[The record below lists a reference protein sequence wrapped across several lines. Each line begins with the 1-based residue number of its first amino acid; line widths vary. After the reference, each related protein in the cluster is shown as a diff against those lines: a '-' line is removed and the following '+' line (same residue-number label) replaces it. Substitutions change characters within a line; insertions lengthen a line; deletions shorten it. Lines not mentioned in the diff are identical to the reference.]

1 MAVTRRNGR
10 WQARYRDET
19 GRQHAKMF
27 DRKVDAQR
35 WEIEALGKLSEGT
48 WIDPQAGRTTF
59 REYADDWAGDAATP
73 ADDAAQVRAVPTPE
87 HLSAHR

>member
-35 WEIEALGKLSEGT
+35 WEVEELGQLSQGT
-48 WIDPQAGRTTF
+48 WIDPRAGRTTF
-59 REYADDWAGDAATP
+59 REYAGEWLTMQP
-73 ADDAAQVRAVPTPE
+73 LRPTTLLKYE
-87 HLSAHR
+87 QSLH